1 MHQLESS
8 GAPPAADTQAAPAA
22 AIEYLQQCRGAGRSF
37 AILTGSEPAAIRLA
51 LQGFTAALPATTRI
65 ARTLAPTDSSHAF
78 LEGLLAQFGFEP
90 FEAPADDLLRLLTV
104 VLRQGASQ
112 RIGTVVIISD
122 AQDFGPRVLE
132 TIRELARN
140 ARDSTDSP
148 LFILTGHAGLNR
160 VLDSQGMSGV
170 ADLTRERFS
179 FDGATACPPVRTIG
193 SATVT
198 ESKGGPRGATL
209 LLTRDRQVIG
219 RFPIDRDRMLIGRSE
234 LSDICLDGRFVSRQH
249 ALLVRS
255 GDALWL
261 IDLRSTNG
269 TIVNSELIQQRRLEH
284 GDVVSLGNFRL
295 RYDDPAQPA
304 RQGRRARE
312 ASDSLSETTV
322 MRSLQAFRRDE
333 SGHAAMQDSRPS
345 SATGRGAA

>member
-1 MHQLESS
+1 MQQPESP
-8 GAPPAADTQAAPAA
+8 GAPPAADAQAATAA

-37 AILTGSEPAAIRLA
+37 AVLTGSEPAAIRLA
-51 LQGFTAALPATTRI
+51 LQGFTASLPATTRI

-112 RIGTVVIISD
+112 RIGTVVIIAD

-140 ARDSTDSP
+140 ARDSMDSP

-179 FDGATACPPVRTIG
+179 FDRAAAGPPGRASG
-193 SATVT
+193 SGTVT
-198 ESKGGPRGATL
+198 EPKGGPRGATL
-209 LLTRDRQVIG
+209 VLTRDRQVIG

-249 ALLVRS
+249 ALLIRS
-255 GDALWL
+255 GEALWL

-284 GDVVSLGNFRL
+284 GDIVSLGNFRL
-295 RYDDPAQPA
+295 RYEDPAQPA
-304 RQGRRARE
+304 RPARGAEE
-312 ASDSLSETTV
+312 AADSLSETTV
-322 MRSLQAFRRDE
+322 MRSLQAFRRGE
-333 SGHAAMQDSRPS
+333 PGHAAAQEGPTPS
-345 SATGRGAA
+345 AA

>member
-1 MHQLESS
+1 MQQIESF
-8 GAPPAADTQAAPAA
+8 GAPTTADVHAAPDA
-22 AIEYLQQCRGAGRSF
+22 AIEYLQRCRSAGRSF
-37 AILTGSEPAAIRLA
+37 AVLTGSEPAAIRLA
-51 LQGFTAALPATTRI
+51 LQGFTASLPATTRI
-65 ARTLAPTDSSHAF
+65 ARTLAPTDSNHAF
-78 LEGLLAQFGFEP
+78 LESLLAQFGFEP
-90 FEAPADDLLRLLTV
+90 FDAPADDLLRLLTV

-112 RIGTVVIISD
+112 RVGTVVIITD

-140 ARDSTDSP
+140 ARDTTDSP
-148 LFILTGHAGLNR
+148 LFILAGHAGLNR

-179 FDGATACPPVRTIG
+179 FDCAAASPLVRPSGVATAAEPEGGMR
-193 SATVT
+193 SATLV
-198 ESKGGPRGATL
+198 
-209 LLTRDRQVIG
+209 LTRDRQVIG

-249 ALLVRS
+249 ALLMRS

-261 IDLRSTNG
+261 VDLRSTNG

-284 GDVVSLGNFRL
+284 GDIVSLGNFRL
-295 RYDDPAQPA
+295 RYDDPSQPA
-304 RQGRRARE
+304 RRGRRGTE

-333 SGHAAMQDSRPS
+333 PGHAAAQKGSTPS
-345 SATGRGAA
+345 AA